1 MFASV
6 RPGLRLF
13 YLQEGFYSAIKV
25 GYTVGH
31 SVSLISLTIGIIIL
45 CLFR

>member
-1 MFASV
+1 MFASS
-6 RPGLRLF
+6 RAGLKLF
-13 YLQEGFYSAIKV
+13 YLQEGFYSAVKV